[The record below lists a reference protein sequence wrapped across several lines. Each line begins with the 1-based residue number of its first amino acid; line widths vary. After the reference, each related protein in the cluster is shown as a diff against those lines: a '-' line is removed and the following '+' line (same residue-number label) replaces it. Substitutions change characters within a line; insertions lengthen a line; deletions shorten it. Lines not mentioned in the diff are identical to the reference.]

1 MKAKFI
7 LPVLLI
13 CGVATFSCKKTNP
26 PSSKCGPC
34 PLYAMVFPWVGVQ
47 IVDKA
52 TGADLFLSPGSPYK
66 LSDLKI
72 SSTYTESPVN
82 FTVDSSQSNNRFL
95 RLYAFPSQTFTL
107 KLASLTADNLQ
118 IVLKTDSP
126 KCCPFIKLGRV
137 QLNDSTICNPCNFG
151 QMVVIKK

>member
-1 MKAKFI
+1 MRTGRIPLA
-7 LPVLLI
+7 LI
-13 CGVATFSCKKTNP
+13 IYSIAISSCKTSP

-34 PLYAMVFPWVGVQ
+34 PEYAMVFPAVDVR
-47 IVDKA
+47 IVDKG

-66 LSDLKI
+66 ISDLKI
-72 SSTYTESPVN
+72 SSTYTENPVN
-82 FTVDSSQSNNRFL
+82 FTVDSSQNNNRFL

-118 IVLKTDSP
+118 VVLKTDSP
-126 KCCPFIKLGRV
+126 KCCPFIKLDRV
-137 QLNDSTICNPCNFG
+137 LLNDSTICNSCNFG